1 VNEWFCAELAIDNA
15 ASTATLFIDD
25 VEVAVAGPDAF
36 ATQPPQP
43 LLFLGSWGLQ
53 GGATGVFIDDVA
65 VGPER
70 FGCN

>member
-1 VNEWFCAELAIDNA
+1 
-15 ASTATLFIDD
+15 
-25 VEVAVAGPDAF
+25 
-36 ATQPPQP
+36 
-43 LLFLGSWGLQ
+43 LFLGSWGLQ